1 LKVVV
6 GGGNEMLVDRHNNNN
21 LSMISGS
28 ISKRDNIWIHIQSR
42 PEESANIDDDNKDK
56 DKVLETADAN
66 FASKHVSKSN
76 ESHTIK
82 SNSSEIRLVRK
93 TESVS
98 EKKSESS
105 TVDETTKRT
114 FEDYKVAGWPPE
126 VSRNVSHYVDLLNND
141 SPMLKPKLGPI
152 LPKNK
157 LGKNY
162 LHSKTISNCCD
173 SPVIIRTD
181 DRHLTVLA

>member
-1 LKVVV
+1 MKVVV

-56 DKVLETADAN
+56 VLEAADAN
-66 FASKHVSKSN
+66 FASKLVSKSN

-157 LGKNY
+157 MGKNY
-162 LHSKTISNCCD
+162 FHSKTISNCCD